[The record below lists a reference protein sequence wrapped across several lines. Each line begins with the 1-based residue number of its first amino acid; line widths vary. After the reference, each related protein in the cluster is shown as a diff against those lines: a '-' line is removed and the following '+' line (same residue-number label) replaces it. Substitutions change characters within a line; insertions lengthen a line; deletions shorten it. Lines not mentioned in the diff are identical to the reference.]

1 MKPLK
6 TGTLLH
12 WGKIY
17 EFISKNWQE
26 DPSFRT
32 GFFDSLS
39 PIEQE
44 SVAFGLRSHLIL
56 LSEDFFFS
64 TIDLIDE
71 RRECVGLPPIR
82 EKPKRKNVCKDSEV
96 VRDTYY
102 RIPTQRIS
110 PIELL
115 ECAKRVVFEYGK
127 KNGKS
132 GLLKKYKL
140 DV

>member
-1 MKPLK
+1 MKPLN
-6 TGTLLH
+6 TETLSDWKEL
-12 WGKIY
+12 Y
-17 EFISKNWQE
+17 EFISKNLKE
-26 DPSFRT
+26 DPSFRI

-39 PIEQE
+39 PSEQE
-44 SVAFGLRSHLIL
+44 SVAFGLRAHLLL
-56 LSEDFFFS
+56 LSEEFFFS
-64 TIDLIDE
+64 AIDLLEE
-71 RRECVGLPPIR
+71 RRASVGLPPIR
-82 EKPKRKNVCKDSEV
+82 EKSKRKNVRRDSEV

-102 RIPTQRIS
+102 RIPLKRIS

-115 ECAKRVVFEYGK
+115 DCAKLVVFEYGK